1 MFIILSFYI
10 CYIVMTLDPKV
21 WGPHYWFVLHTI
33 AISYPIKPN
42 DVIKKKYYD
51 FIQNIPLFLPIE
63 EIGNNFSKLLDK
75 YPVTPYLDSRQSLV
89 RWVHFIH
96 NKINASL
103 NLPNLT
109 LEQSMTHYYEN
120 YKPKEIKD
128 LEQRKRREK
137 IIFSFVLATF
147 TLTALY
153 LYTK

>member
-1 MFIILSFYI
+1 
-10 CYIVMTLDPKV
+10 MTLDPKV

-137 IIFSFVLATF
+137 IIFSVVLATF